1 MIDENPQTEFDSPWK
16 QIIQLYFED
25 FMLFFFPQAHEQID
39 WTKQPEFL
47 DKELEQVVRDAELGK
62 HLADKLV
69 KIYLKDGSE
78 TWVLIHVEIQS
89 QEESNFGRRMYTYNY
104 RIYDRYK
111 RPVVS
116 LAVLGDER
124 ANWRPNQFG
133 YELFG
138 CSVNFQF
145 PVIKLIDYQQRQSEL
160 EASRN
165 PFATVV
171 MAHLA
176 ALETRNDRLQRK
188 QSKLGLVRRLY
199 NQGFERQDILNLLA
213 FIDWMLTL
221 PLDLEREFLF
231 EVEQLESEQRMQ
243 YVTSF
248 ERSGIR
254 QGLLEGIKLGLKL
267 KFGTDG
273 SSLLPEISTIEGVE
287 QLRAV
292 LTGLEAA
299 STIEELRQIYHS
311 LTTDTQPD

>member
-1 MIDENPQTEFDSPWK
+1 
-16 QIIQLYFED
+16 
-25 FMLFFFPQAHEQID
+25 
-39 WTKQPEFL
+39 
-47 DKELEQVVRDAELGK
+47 
-62 HLADKLV
+62 
-69 KIYLKDGSE
+69 
-78 TWVLIHVEIQS
+78 
-89 QEESNFGRRMYTYNY
+89 MYTYNY

-188 QSKLGLVRRLY
+188 QSKLALVRRLY
-199 NQGFERQDILNLLA
+199 NQGFERQDILNSLA

-273 SSLLPEISTIEGVE
+273 SSLLPEISTIEDVE

-292 LTGLEAA
+292 LVGLETA
-299 STIEELRQIYHS
+299 STIEELRQNYQWP
-311 LTTDTQPD
+311 TTDTQPEV